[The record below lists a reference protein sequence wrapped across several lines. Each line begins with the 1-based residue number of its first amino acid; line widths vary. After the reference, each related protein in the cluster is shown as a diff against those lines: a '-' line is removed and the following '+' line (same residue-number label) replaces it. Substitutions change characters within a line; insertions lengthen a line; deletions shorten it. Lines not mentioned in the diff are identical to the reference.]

1 MEVEIAHFCNN
12 NKAEIICNSIAA
24 KNLLIFNS
32 YYNVIIIEQTCAKKG
47 CITS

>member
-32 YYNVIIIEQTCAKKG
+32 YYNAIIIEQTCAKKG